1 MSNDFYPPGL
11 VACADQHYADIPET
25 VERMVEAIDDLYAA
39 DLDLGNPDRS
49 IRFMEIAS
57 DMIRAIE
64 SDTKLR
70 TQIIWAAVS
79 AFTMISDQRRQ
90 TSE

>member
-1 MSNDFYPPGL
+1 MSNDFYPPGI
-11 VACADQHYADIPET
+11 VASADQHYAEIPTT
-25 VERMVEAIDDLYAA
+25 VDRMTEAIDDLYAA

-57 DMIRAIE
+57 DMVRAVE
-64 SDTKLR
+64 LDTKLR

-79 AFTMISDQRRQ
+79 AFTMISDQRRN